1 MTTINQEHFIT
12 KNANLLILVA
22 ALGYFVDVYDLV
34 LFGVVRIDSLKSL
47 GIDNDIAIGTI
58 GKSLL
63 NYQMIG
69 MMVGGFIWGIIGDK
83 KGRLSVLFGSIIMY
97 SIANILNGYVQ
108 TIEQYKI
115 LRFIAGIGL
124 AGELGAGITL
134 VAETMSKEKRGL
146 GTMLV
151 ASIGVLG
158 AVVASLIASKFQ
170 WRHSY
175 IIGGVMGL
183 LLLIMRIGVHESGMY
198 KQIVHQEVRRGDL
211 LYLFSK
217 GKLLKKYLL
226 VLAIGMPIWYTIH
239 SYIFFSKEISLA
251 MGMEETI
258 NPKYAIMF
266 NYIGLCIGDI
276 CSGALSQLLQSRKK
290 AILTFISLIVAAIF
304 IFFRWGHTSLT
315 AAYLCCGIIGF
326 STGYWAVFITA
337 SAEQFGTNL
346 RSTVATTAPNV
357 VRGSVYLVDIMV
369 SYFAALSSNYI
380 QGVLITGVFF
390 IGIGFLA
397 TFFIQET
404 FGKNLDFTE

>member
-1 MTTINQEHFIT
+1 MANQEHIVT
-12 KNANLLILVA
+12 KNVNLLILVA

-47 GIDNDIAIGTI
+47 GITDDLAIGTI

-69 MMVGGFIWGIIGDK
+69 MMIGGFIWGIIGDK

-97 SIANILNGYVQ
+97 SLANILNGYVQ

-115 LRFIAGIGL
+115 LRFIAGVGL

-134 VAETMSKEKRGL
+134 VAETMSKEKRGM

-158 AVVASLIASKFQ
+158 AVVASLMAARFP

-175 IIGGVMGL
+175 LIGGIMGL
-183 LLLIMRIGVHESGMY
+183 GLLVLRIGVHESGMY
-198 KQIVHQEVRRGDL
+198 KQIVHQEVKRGDF
-211 LYLFSK
+211 LYLISK
-217 GKLLKKYLL
+217 GKLLRKYLL
-226 VLAIGMPIWYTIH
+226 VLAIGMPIWFTIH
-239 SYIFFSKEISLA
+239 SFIFFSKEMSQA
-251 MGMEETI
+251 MGMEEVI
-258 NPKYAIMF
+258 SPKYAIMF
-266 NYIGLCIGDI
+266 NYIGLCVGDI
-276 CSGALSQLLQSRKK
+276 CSGALSQWLKSRKM
-290 AILTFISLIVAAIF
+290 AIGAFILLIITAIF
-304 IFFRWGHTSLT
+304 IYLNWGHTSLT
-315 AAYLCCGIIGF
+315 AGYICCAIIGF

-369 SYFAALSSNYI
+369 SFFAATFSNYI

-390 IGIGFLA
+390 IGIGLIA
-397 TFFIQET
+397 TFFIKET
-404 FGKNLDFTE
+404 FGTSLEFTE